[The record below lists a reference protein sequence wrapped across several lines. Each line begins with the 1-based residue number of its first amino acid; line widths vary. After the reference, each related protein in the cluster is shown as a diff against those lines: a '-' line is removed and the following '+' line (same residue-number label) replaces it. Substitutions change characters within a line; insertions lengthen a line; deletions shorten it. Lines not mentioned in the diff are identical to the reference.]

1 MLMLSFERFFI
12 EDFPKSVSNFMIHA
26 MQKTSK
32 RKTIILNLP
41 LLKYLPTPFYVFQ
54 ERNTSQIGI
63 CTEYLSSQ
71 NTIKREIFCLAEVS
85 PISKMQR
92 LGEVCTLYLISFSYM
107 NHGNEGCS
115 SQSTRPNVDTYSNWV
130 MSPGQF
136 ILQQAVLFPLLQLKT
151 TMKF

>member
-1 MLMLSFERFFI
+1 MLMFSFERFFI
-12 EDFPKSVSNFMIHA
+12 EDFAKSV
-26 MQKTSK
+26 
-32 RKTIILNLP
+32 ILRYMLCKKHP
-41 LLKYLPTPFYVFQ
+41 KGKHRSPSFKIPTPFCVFQ
-54 ERNTSQIGI
+54 ERNTPQIGI

-85 PISKMQR
+85 PISQMQR

-136 ILQQAVLFPLLQLKT
+136 ILQQAVLFPLLQL
-151 TMKF
+151 

>member
-1 MLMLSFERFFI
+1 MLMFSFERFFI
-12 EDFPKSVSNFMIHA
+12 EDFPKSVILRYYAKNI
-26 MQKTSK
+26 QKENNHIRSPSFK
-32 RKTIILNLP
+32 I
-41 LLKYLPTPFYVFQ
+41 PTPFCVFQ
-54 ERNTSQIGI
+54 ERNTPQIGI

-85 PISKMQR
+85 LISEMQR

-136 ILQQAVLFPLLQLKT
+136 ILQQAVLFPLLQLET